1 MNEMMTR
8 REMLKLSG
16 LTALAIGAVMSGGLG
31 ARAATAGVFSAG
43 EGLPYEAWQSLQPG
57 ADPRT
62 LVAAAILAANPHN
75 TQPWRFRLASA
86 GIVVDGRRV
95 TRAARVRPYRQR
107 AGRRPGLRH
116 REHLSGRSRGRHG
129 HPARSRVRRWTVD
142 RPGRAFPRG
151 IAGGGGPL
159 CRHPPEAHQPW
170 PLLDGAAGAN
180 GDAGA
185 GGSATR
191 HAVPGS
197 VVMAR
202 GRGRDRFGTLVND
215 ATAAIIADRGQSEES
230 DRWWRAGRDD
240 LERYRDGLTLDAQGL
255 PATTVFVA
263 KILPRTSRTQ
273 NDQTWL
279 KNTREVHV
287 KTASAFG
294 LLSVQDAVDPLGR
307 LEVGRAYQRLHLWA
321 TLHGLAMHPMNQVTE
336 RIYRDRSLGTE
347 PAFAPKLAELTPAGR
362 TTLFA
367 FRIGFPE
374 VEPGISPRRR
384 LEDVIDG

>member
-16 LTALAIGAVMSGGLG
+16 LTALAIGAVISGGLG

-57 ADPRT
+57 AEPRT
-62 LVAAAILAANPHN
+62 LVAAAVLAANPHN
-75 TQPWRFRLASA
+75 TQPWRFRLSSA
-86 GIVVDGRRV
+86 GIVAMADESRALPAFDPTGSEMVAGLGCAIENISV
-95 TRAARVRPYRQR
+95 AAAVAGMATRLEVVSAGGPLTAQVALSPAESPEGADLYAAIPQRHTNRGPYSTERQVPTETL
-107 AGRRPGLRH
+107 AQA
-116 REHLSGRSRGRHG
+116 E
-129 HPARSRVRRWTVD
+129 ARLGTLSRVRLSWLE
-142 RPGRAFPRG
+142 
-151 IAGGGGPL
+151 GGA
-159 CRHPPEAHQPW
+159 C
-170 PLLDGAAGAN
+170 
-180 GDAGA
+180 
-185 GGSATR
+185 
-191 HAVPGS
+191 
-197 VVMAR
+197 
-202 GRGRDRFGTLVND
+202 DRFGTLVND
-215 ATAAIIADRGQSEES
+215 ATAVIIADRGQSEES

-240 LERYRDGLTLDAQGL
+240 LERYRDGLTLDAQGP

-294 LLSVQDAVDPLGR
+294 LLSVQDAADPLGR

-362 TTLFA
+362 TALFA